1 MPIPKDGG
9 SFASD
14 NALIWRNAFS
24 ATEHHLYFG
33 SDRTDVTNADKTNQE
48 FQGVFSKKNV
58 YRLKKLEER
67 VYFWRVDAVIEGR
80 LVKGDVWSV
89 EKKGV

>member
-1 MPIPKDGG
+1 M
-9 SFASD
+9 
-14 NALIWRNAFS
+14 
-24 ATEHHLYFG
+24 
-33 SDRTDVTNADKTNQE
+33 TNADKTNQE